1 MDPHMYFYTERKRV
15 AAAAEQDSV
24 CGRRCPESRV
34 HDGHIDIIEKMVSAQ
49 TRKWWMNDD
58 FSQFFIETWL

>member
-1 MDPHMYFYTERKRV
+1 MKYIYLMDPHIYFYTERKRV

-34 HDGHIDIIEKMVSAQ
+34 HTGCIDLIEKIVSAQ
-49 TRKWWMNDD
+49 TGKW
-58 FSQFFIETWL
+58 